1 MFLWCGVRKSSL
13 LLSRRLCLAY
23 FFLLLAGAGIV
34 LFYRLATPS
43 LWLDEA
49 AAPLNAALPVEAIF
63 ELSRTLEEHPPF
75 YYLLLKPF
83 LASDHAEWLIRLPS
97 ALAGLGCVA
106 MTAAIGRAMFGWPAG
121 LLAASLWLAMPQNV
135 WLSRMARPYAVWQL
149 FSLGS
154 LFFLE
159 RFVRRGRPADM
170 AGLLATNVL
179 MTAMHYLSFPL
190 LAAQWLCLA
199 VARPEGGRK
208 AAWLGAGIHAAGVS
222 AIAFAAW
229 FWLVRHSQVPAELA
243 GNGDT
248 LIAAARA
255 LTAAVGGVAYYFD
268 GVLPRVAG
276 VTAVLA
282 SMAVLAR
289 TDRPA
294 WLQLALLMVVPLAVL
309 LALGKAT
316 GLYSRHV
323 SFLAAPACL
332 AVAGATVSVPWL
344 ASRLPL
350 VLAGV
355 LALALVDPLLV
366 HRQQYYD
373 VKSYQVPV
381 IGNNYKLAAEALAR
395 EFRPGTVVS
404 YANPFFGNAVSWYL
418 VRGERPNPVEDQR
431 LGPGDATVRLVC
443 AIGTHFG
450 AMALDASDFRSR
462 YGPGVAVS
470 TVDNASLFAVEIP
483 RDPLRR
489 VTALP
494 ALVSLPMDY
503 RGFFSTITAMDGLRF
518 DQNARGPA
526 VIATRNNADATAT
539 VRYVNETDGPQDIL
553 LNIFYDNAGRDNRLS
568 AQVTF
573 DDEAPVEYP
582 LSTGYDAIHQR
593 QLRLTREKP
602 YKRLD
607 LTFVLRCADLSPT
620 LAGGNLETL
629 RLRGLDAFFCPAGDA
644 ACAGQAEQRLA
655 HSLLDNYLEERFAA
669 ADGAV
674 RQQADDDRRKG
685 LAEETEPTQKRW
697 SRLRTLSS
705 NTPGQLRLSLR
716 TARDRLMF
724 FPRVGQDSAVRVWAE
739 GPDGNRQLLFGLYN
753 DTPRWTPVSA
763 RYEMVVP
770 PWMRGRETAVDI
782 ELAGAWAQL
791 WQLGDAVFFER

>member
-23 FFLLLAGAGIV
+23 FFLLLAVAGIV
-34 LFYRLATPS
+34 FFYRLATPS

-49 AAPLNAALPVEAIF
+49 AAPLNAALPVKALL

-83 LASDHAEWLIRLPS
+83 LASGHDEWFIRLPS

-106 MTAAIGRAMFGWPAG
+106 MTVAIGRGMFGWPAG

-149 FSLGS
+149 FFLGS

-159 RFVRRGRPADM
+159 RFVRRGRLADV
-170 AGLLATNVL
+170 AGLLAANIL
-179 MTAMHYLSFPL
+179 MTAMHYLSFPV

-199 VARPEGGRK
+199 VARPAGGRK

-248 LIAAARA
+248 LIAAAKA
-255 LTAAVGGVAYYFD
+255 LFAAIGGVAYYFD
-268 GVLPRVAG
+268 GALLRVAG
-276 VTAVLA
+276 LAVVLA
-282 SMAVLAR
+282 SMAILAR
-289 TDRPA
+289 TDRSA
-294 WLQLALLMVVPLAVL
+294 WLQLALLITVPLVVL

-323 SFLAAPACL
+323 SFLAVPACL
-332 AVAGATVSVPWL
+332 AVAGAAVSIPCL

-350 VLAGV
+350 ILAGV
-355 LALALVDPLLV
+355 LALALMDPLLV
-366 HRQQYYD
+366 HRQKYYD

-381 IGNNYKLAAEALAR
+381 IGNNYKLVAEALGKD
-395 EFRPGTVVS
+395 FRPGTVVS

-418 VRGERPNPVEDQR
+418 VRGARPNPVANQH
-431 LGPGDATVRLVC
+431 LGPTDATVRLVC
-443 AIGTHFG
+443 AVGTHLG
-450 AMALDASDFRSR
+450 SMASDLRDVRAR

-470 TVDNASLFAVEIP
+470 TVDNASLFAVEVP

-503 RGFFSTITAMDGLRF
+503 RGFFATITAMDGLRF
-518 DQNARGPA
+518 DQNARGSA

-539 VRYVNETDGPQDIL
+539 VRYLNETAGPQDIL
-553 LNIFYDNAGRDNRLS
+553 LNIFYDNTGQDNRLS
-568 AQVTF
+568 AQVAF

-582 LSTGYDAIHQR
+582 LSTGYDAVHQR
-593 QLRLTREKP
+593 QLRLPRERP
-602 YKRLD
+602 YKTLD
-607 LTFVLRCADLSPT
+607 VTFVLRCADLTPT
-620 LAGGNLETL
+620 LSGGNLETL

-644 ACAGQAEQRLA
+644 ACAGRAEQHLA
-655 HSLLDNYLEERFAA
+655 HSLLDNYLEERFASG
-669 ADGAV
+669 DSAV
-674 RQQADDDRRKG
+674 RQQVDDDRRTG
-685 LAEETEPTQKRW
+685 LAEEAEPTQEDW

-705 NTPGQLRLSLR
+705 SSPGHLRLSLR
-716 TARDRLMF
+716 TDQDRLFF
-724 FPRVGQDSAVRVWAE
+724 FPRVGRDSAVRVWAE

-763 RYEMVVP
+763 RYEMVAP

-782 ELAGAWAQL
+782 ELTGAWAQL
-791 WQLGDAVFFER
+791 WRLGEAVFFER